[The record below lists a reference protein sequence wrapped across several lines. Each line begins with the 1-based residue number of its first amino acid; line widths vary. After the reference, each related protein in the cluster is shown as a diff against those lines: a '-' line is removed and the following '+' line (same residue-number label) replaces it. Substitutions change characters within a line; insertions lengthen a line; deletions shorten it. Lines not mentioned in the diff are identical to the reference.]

1 MTDREF
7 AKEAL
12 DYIRAEIDSDEH
24 YFLSEKGTKHYHE
37 FMSKYDEEEDIKNQI
52 AELVCKVVA
61 PLEKIKFFLNDVYII
76 DGKNCSNEEV
86 IAKCLARMATLVE
99 SLAEAESIAEDDD
112 EAEVVEFESAD
123 DLLSRLFG
131 GGNE

>member
-12 DYIRAEIDSDEH
+12 DYIRAEINSDEH
-24 YFLSEKGTKHYHE
+24 YFLSEKGTKHFKE
-37 FMSKYDEEEDIKNQI
+37 FMSKYDEEEDIKDQI

-76 DGKNCSNEEV
+76 DGKKCSNEDV
-86 IAKCLARMATLVE
+86 IAKCFARMATL
-99 SLAEAESIAEDDD
+99 AESIAEDDD

-123 DLLSRLFG
+123 HLLSKLFG
-131 GGNE
+131 GDNE